1 MAAAWLVR
9 WVVMGKGYRHLS
21 LEERDRIT
29 EMKSGGMSLR
39 AIAKE
44 LRRSPSTLSRELKR
58 NATPSY
64 KVYLSHRA
72 HEREVT
78 RKKESGKRPRLKDE
92 RIVSYVR
99 EKLALDWSPEIIA
112 NKISKDIRG
121 ASISHEAIYQYIYHP
136 KTHDREELIG
146 QLVRAH
152 RKRKKKGIGRKERK
166 TKIPN
171 RISINERPVS
181 ADNRSRYG
189 HWEGD
194 ALISRKS
201 LVSLNSLVER
211 KSRLLLLTRLDR
223 KTAEQTTEAVVQRLG
238 RLPERAR
245 RTLTLDNGTE
255 NSGHEDITEAIA
267 TQCYFADPYA
277 SWQRG
282 SNEQVNGMVRRY
294 FPKGTDFSK
303 ITDEQVAWVESRIN
317 GRPRKCLGYKT
328 PAEVATVALA
338 P

>member
-1 MAAAWLVR
+1 
-9 WVVMGKGYRHLS
+9 MGKGYRHLS
-21 LEERDRIT
+21 LEDRDTIS
-29 EMKSGGMSLR
+29 EMKRQGHRLAEIAR
-39 AIAKE
+39 A
-44 LRRSPSTLSRELKR
+44 LGRSKSTISRELKR
-58 NATPSY
+58 NSTPAY
-64 KVYLSHRA
+64 RVYLSCKA
-72 HEREVT
+72 HERAVT
-78 RKKESGKRPRLKDE
+78 RKKESGQRPRLKNE

-99 EKLALDWSPEIIA
+99 EKLALDWSPELIA
-112 NKISKDIRG
+112 GKIGQNIRG

-136 KTHDREELIG
+136 KTECREELIG
-146 QLVRAH
+146 QLVRGH

-194 ALISRKS
+194 SLVSRKS
-201 LVSLNSLVER
+201 LVALNSLVER
-211 KSRLLLLTRLDR
+211 KSRLLMLTRLDR
-223 KTAEQTTEAVVQRLG
+223 KTAENTTDAVVQRLG

-255 NSGHEDITEAIA
+255 NSGHEQITESLG
-267 TQCYFADPYA
+267 TQCYFADPYS

-282 SNEQVNGMVRRY
+282 ANEQVNGMVRRY

-303 ITDEQVAWVESRIN
+303 ITDEQVGTTRTEWRGWNHVSTTDPGNAWAIKLQQKSLLLHLLIEC
-317 GRPRKCLGYKT
+317 GK
-328 PAEVATVALA
+328 
-338 P
+338 

>member
-1 MAAAWLVR
+1 MAAFWLVR

-21 LEERDRIT
+21 LKDRDTIS
-29 EMKSGGMSLR
+29 EMKRDGHSM
-39 AIAKE
+39 AEIAVA
-44 LRRSPSTLSRELKR
+44 LGRSKSTISRELKR
-58 NATPSY
+58 NSTPAY
-64 KVYLSHRA
+64 KCYLSCKA
-72 HEREVT
+72 HERAVT
-78 RKKESGKRPRLKDE
+78 RKSNSGKRPRLKNE

-99 EKLALDWSPEIIA
+99 EMLEEDWSPEIIA
-112 NKISKDIRG
+112 NKIDQDIRG

-136 KTHDREELIG
+136 KTEDREELIG
-146 QLVRAH
+146 YLVRGH

-171 RISINERPVS
+171 RISINERPIS
-181 ADNRSRYG
+181 ADNRSHYG

-194 ALISRKS
+194 SLISRKS
-201 LVSLNSLVER
+201 LAALNSLVER
-211 KSRLLLLTRLDR
+211 KSRLLLLTKLDR
-223 KTAEQTTEAVVQRLG
+223 KTAEQTTDAVVQRLHE
-238 RLPERAR
+238 LPEKAR

-255 NSGHEDITEAIA
+255 NSGHEEITEAIG

-282 SNEQVNGMVRRY
+282 ANEQVNGMVRRY

-303 ITDEQVAWVESRIN
+303 ITDEEVAWVESRIN
-317 GRPRKCLGYKT
+317 NRPRKCLGYKA

-338 P
+338 H